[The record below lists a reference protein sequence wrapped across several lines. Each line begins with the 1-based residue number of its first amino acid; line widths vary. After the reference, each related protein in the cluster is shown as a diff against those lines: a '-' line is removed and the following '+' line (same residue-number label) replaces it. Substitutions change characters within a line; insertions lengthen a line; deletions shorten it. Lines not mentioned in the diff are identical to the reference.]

1 MVCRPSDSGR
11 ANTQRP
17 FGCVLCCEHS
27 YAHGTAPLVTAP
39 CCHTERSSPCCRPPV
54 IHRDLKPENVILEQG
69 QPGGRVL
76 LVDFGGVQEATAAS
90 ADPAGGAPPLGSTI
104 IGTAG
109 YMPPEQF
116 AGAASP
122 ASDLYA
128 LGGVLLFLLSGR
140 TPGQFKSERLR
151 VSFEREVEVGARM
164 SALLAALLDP
174 IAEDRPTASQVPPLL
189 CSTDADTAPE

>member
-1 MVCRPSDSGR
+1 M
-11 ANTQRP
+11 
-17 FGCVLCCEHS
+17 
-27 YAHGTAPLVTAP
+27 
-39 CCHTERSSPCCRPPV
+39 
-54 IHRDLKPENVILEQG
+54 ILEQG
-69 QPGGRVL
+69 RPGGRVL

-90 ADPAGGAPPLGSTI
+90 ADADGGAPPIGSTI

-151 VSFEREVEVGARM
+151 VSFEREVEVGPRM
-164 SALLAALLDP
+164 SALLGALLDP
-174 IAEDRPTASQVPPLL
+174 IAEDRPTASQVSALLPPALAPTPPLHERRPGSGDRAASFQKISVCVAGVPYVVQVWWRL
-189 CSTDADTAPE
+189 GAHKPL

>member
-1 MVCRPSDSGR
+1 MV
-11 ANTQRP
+11 
-17 FGCVLCCEHS
+17 
-27 YAHGTAPLVTAP
+27 
-39 CCHTERSSPCCRPPV
+39 
-54 IHRDLKPENVILEQG
+54 HRDIKPENVILEQG
-69 QPGGRVL
+69 RAGGRVL
-76 LVDFGGVQEATAAS
+76 LVDFGGVQEVAAAA
-90 ADPAGGAPPLGSTI
+90 ADDGDGAPLGSTI

-151 VSFEREVEVGARM
+151 VSFEREVEVRPRL
-164 SALLAALLDP
+164 SALLSALLDP
-174 IAEDRPTASQVPPLL
+174 IAEDRPTASQVCRLCPPRCIAAASQC
-189 CSTDADTAPE
+189 CSGTCCAGIISRGRV

>member
-1 MVCRPSDSGR
+1 MRIR
-11 ANTQRP
+11 R
-17 FGCVLCCEHS
+17 
-27 YAHGTAPLVTAP
+27 
-39 CCHTERSSPCCRPPV
+39 RRPPV
-54 IHRDLKPENVILEQG
+54 IHRDIKPENVILEQG

-76 LVDFGGVQEATAAS
+76 LVDFGGVQEATTAAG
-90 ADPAGGAPPLGSTI
+90 DGGDGAGPPLGSTI

-151 VSFEREVEVGARM
+151 VSFEREVAVGPRM
-164 SALLAALLDP
+164 SALLAGLLDP
-174 IAEDRPTASQVPPLL
+174 IAEDRPTASQVRTSRPRVGAARVYNS
-189 CSTDADTAPE
+189 CDE